1 MKLTKC
7 EKGHFYDG
15 EKYSSCPHCNQ
26 SASDFETISVP
37 ARSLGGDDE
46 TVSIN
51 EVKKP
56 ATPKINAQDDEK
68 TIGFFGD
75 FGKEDEKD
83 SGRVDPCVGWLV
95 CIEGNQVG
103 QDFKLKSGNNSI
115 GRDKSMD
122 ICLKGEE
129 VSRIKHAIITYD
141 PKNNIFLALPGES
154 HGLSYVNDNI
164 VVSATVLKRGDRI
177 EIGGNILIFVPLC
190 DENFQWKKNG

>member
-15 EKYSSCPHCNQ
+15 DKYSSCPHCHQ
-26 SASDFETISVP
+26 SAPDFETISIQAASV
-37 ARSLGGDDE
+37 GGDDE
-46 TVSIN
+46 TISIN
-51 EVKKP
+51 EVKRPSIKEIS
-56 ATPKINAQDDEK
+56 ASDDEK
-68 TIGFFGD
+68 TIGFFGNFD
-75 FGKEDEKD
+75 GEKEDGK
-83 SGRVDPCVGWLV
+83 VDPCVGWLV
-95 CIEGNQVG
+95 CVEGKQVG

-122 ICLKGEE
+122 ICLKGDE
-129 VSRIKHAIITYD
+129 VSRIKHSIITYD

-177 EIGGNILIFVPLC
+177 EIGGNILLFIPLC
-190 DENFQWKKNG
+190 DEDFQWKKN